1 MSLAPPLFLQTIE
14 DTGFSTWLRE
24 SESPFA
30 FYFILLFHT
39 FGLALLVGANVV
51 VDLRLLGIARGIP
64 LAPLQRLFRIMWIG
78 FAMNAVTGIL
88 LVVAYP
94 TKSLT
99 NWDFYLKLAV
109 IGLAVWVMQR
119 LKSQVFEDASL
130 SEADMIA
137 RGATLAKY
145 SLFLWFGA
153 ITAGRLLAY
162 TYKYLTYPS

>member
-1 MSLAPPLFLQTIE
+1 LAPPLFLQTIE
-14 DTGFSTWLRE
+14 DTGFSIWLRE

-39 FGLALLVGANVV
+39 FGLAILVGANVV
-51 VDLRLLGIARGIP
+51 LDLRLLGVARGIP

-78 FAMNAVTGIL
+78 FAMNAVTGVL

-119 LKSQVFEDASL
+119 LKSEVFEDASL
-130 SEADMIA
+130 SEADMMA
-137 RGATLAKY
+137 RGATLAKW